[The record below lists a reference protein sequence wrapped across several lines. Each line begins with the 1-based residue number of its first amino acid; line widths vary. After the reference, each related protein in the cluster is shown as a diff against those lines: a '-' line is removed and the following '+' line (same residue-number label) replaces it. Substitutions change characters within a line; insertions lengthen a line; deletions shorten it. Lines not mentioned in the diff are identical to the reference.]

1 MMMNNEISPR
11 NNEYDMIDFH
21 KKIKDIMKKCT
32 YTYLGF
38 KCKNKIYG
46 LNVENEYI
54 DYYINGSKMDREA
67 YDSFTTIDSL
77 GEQIN
82 NSNYYDIVLRQIIK
96 EFKNY
101 VWRRNNFKRHEF
113 FLDFYRTIL
122 INYYQFIK
130 YGMKY
135 TFTKKDFEGQEYLIS
150 MLEDISIIEI
160 IE

>member
-1 MMMNNEISPR
+1 MTMNYEIAPR
-11 NNEYDMIDFH
+11 NNEYYMIDFH

-38 KCKNKIYG
+38 KCKNKLYG

-54 DYYINGSKMDREA
+54 DYYINGSKMDRDA

-82 NSNYYDIVLRQIIK
+82 NSIYYDIVLQQIIK
-96 EFKNY
+96 EFKNN
-101 VWRRNNFKRHEF
+101 VWRRHNFKSHEF
-113 FLDFYRTIL
+113 SLDFYRTML
-122 INYYQFIK
+122 MNYYAFIK
-130 YGMKY
+130 YGMNY
-135 TFTKKDFEGQEYLIS
+135 TLTKKDFEGQEYLIS
-150 MLEDISIIEI
+150 MLDDISIIEI

>member
-82 NSNYYDIVLRQIIK
+82 NSNYYDNILHQ
-96 EFKNY
+96 
-101 VWRRNNFKRHEF
+101 NFH
-113 FLDFYRTIL
+113 
-122 INYYQFIK
+122 
-130 YGMKY
+130 
-135 TFTKKDFEGQEYLIS
+135 
-150 MLEDISIIEI
+150 
-160 IE
+160 